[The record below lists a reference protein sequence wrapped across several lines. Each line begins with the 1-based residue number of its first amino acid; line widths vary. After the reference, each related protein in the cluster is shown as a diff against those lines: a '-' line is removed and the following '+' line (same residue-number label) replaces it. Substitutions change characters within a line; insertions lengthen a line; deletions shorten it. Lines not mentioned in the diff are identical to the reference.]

1 MGAADDLADAGR
13 EHIHGGNGVAVI
25 VHAHV
30 EGLDVLR
37 IIHHHHRPANVFL
50 GEPAFVFALQIHAP
64 FDGEFKLVPVGDR
77 LLQPR
82 DGVGVI
88 HALEAGI
95 DKFLEPLNAALVHA
109 LLEKRHVIAALIE
122 QRAENALQKILGQ
135 IGVVGQIGKG
145 NLRLDHPKL
154 REMP

>member
-13 EHIHGGNGVAVI
+13 EHIHGGNGVAVV

-37 IIHHHHRPANVFL
+37 IIHHHHRSTDVFL

-64 FDGEFKLVPVGDR
+64 VHREFEFVPVGDR

-122 QRAENALQKILGQ
+122 KRAEDALQKILGQ
-135 IGVVGQIGKG
+135 IGVVGQISKG